1 MPRVPKNFRPVIQ
14 KTFIFLFGLITKISF
29 ITFFIFCILDPVQAE
44 TEETPMELKER
55 DTVDTTATAGTVS
68 LTNDHDTGNIDDQIE
83 MDTVSPIDK
92 EIRRRSTS
100 AKEDSSDCSA
110 CMKKTF
116 SGFLI
121 LIRGWKT
128 YMKYSVAYAGLGLA
142 LLYMTVLGFDNIT
155 VGKSNLC
162 FMSSN

>member
-1 MPRVPKNFRPVIQ
+1 
-14 KTFIFLFGLITKISF
+14 
-29 ITFFIFCILDPVQAE
+29 
-44 TEETPMELKER
+44 MELKER
-55 DTVDTTATAGTVS
+55 DTVDTTATDGTVS
-68 LTNDHDTGNIDDQIE
+68 LTTDHDTGNIDDQIE

-116 SGFLI
+116 SGVLI

-162 FMSSN
+162 FMSSK